1 MGGAG
6 QHSLRALACI
16 LRRVQTVDLPL
27 LCTHCGEILGNSV
40 ACGPPSRPAGLG
52 NGIDS
57 SQEALVVQYLASV
70 GAVGDDIDEDRM
82 AALVEEH
89 SILANMCA
97 PLACAVAVACPGAE
111 ARWSP

>member
-1 MGGAG
+1 M
-6 QHSLRALACI
+6 
-16 LRRVQTVDLPL
+16 DLPL

-82 AALVEEH
+82 ASLVEEH

-97 PLACAVAVACPGAE
+97 PLACAVPVACAGAE

>member
-1 MGGAG
+1 M
-6 QHSLRALACI
+6 
-16 LRRVQTVDLPL
+16 DLPL

-82 AALVEEH
+82 ASLVEEQVLQEATRQ
-89 SILANMCA
+89 LAGVLIQMGCQVLCHQGKRRNI
-97 PLACAVAVACPGAE
+97 
-111 ARWSP
+111 